1 MAETLGF
8 YRFNSI
14 KQVISFC
21 GLDVVQRES
30 GTSVKGKTKISKKGN
45 KYIRRVLYMP
55 ALVSVKHNPKLA
67 LFYKNIINR
76 KPAKKIGV
84 VAVQRKLLTLI
95 FTLWKRNEF
104 YNPEI

>member
-1 MAETLGF
+1 
-8 YRFNSI
+8 
-14 KQVISFC
+14 
-21 GLDVVQRES
+21 
-30 GTSVKGKTKISKKGN
+30 
-45 KYIRRVLYMP
+45 MP

-76 KPAKKIGV
+76 KPANKIGV

>member
-1 MAETLGF
+1 
-8 YRFNSI
+8 
-14 KQVISFC
+14 
-21 GLDVVQRES
+21 
-30 GTSVKGKTKISKKGN
+30 
-45 KYIRRVLYMP
+45 MP